1 VSDVETQAS
10 IDQQLAASY
19 TSHLWSDRSDLG
31 NSAVTVP
38 FKMYGDEALQLILES
53 RRSAQTSTLPKYNDP
68 LIRQVALETRQ
79 LDHSIQ
85 SITASHSREQL
96 QADQGLLCNL
106 TVQHLSARRN
116 KRCLMAYHLGRV
128 EKVKEMYWEAGGGLA
143 HLLAS
148 DMGSSSLDGPVEGN
162 TNGTNNNPQHNNN
175 NNPKSTTTTNMNGD
189 NTLDL
194 RSRLSP
200 HELDFLRSYNDLI
213 LSYKTPYLDTLDLS
227 SSISQPPK
235 DLYVDVQ
242 VVKDCG
248 VVFTENGQV
257 EFLKGLRYMVRR
269 NDVERLIVQGFLVEV

>member
-1 VSDVETQAS
+1 
-10 IDQQLAASY
+10 
-19 TSHLWSDRSDLG
+19 
-31 NSAVTVP
+31 
-38 FKMYGDEALQLILES
+38 MYGDEALQLILES

-68 LIRQVALETRQ
+68 LIRQIALETRQ
-79 LDHSIQ
+79 LDTSIQ
-85 SITASHSREQL
+85 QTTRSYSREEL
-96 QADQGLLCNL
+96 QADQGLLCAL
-106 TVQHLSARRN
+106 TVQHLGARRN
-116 KRCLMAYHLGRV
+116 KRCLMAYHLGRT

-148 DMGSSSLDGPVEGN
+148 EMGASALDGD
-162 TNGTNNNPQHNNN
+162 TGTN
-175 NNPKSTTTTNMNGD
+175 STTTSGTTSTGMNGD

-213 LSYKTPYLDTLDLS
+213 LSYKTPYLDTLDLA
-227 SSISQPPK
+227 SSISTPPR

-269 NDVERLIVQGFLVEV
+269 SDVERLITQGFLVEV